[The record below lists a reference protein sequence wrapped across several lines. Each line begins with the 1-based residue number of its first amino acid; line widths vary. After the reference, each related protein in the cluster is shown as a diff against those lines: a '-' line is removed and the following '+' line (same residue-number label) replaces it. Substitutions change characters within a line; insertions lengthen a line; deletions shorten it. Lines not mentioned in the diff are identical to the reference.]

1 MAGSLLL
8 SSFKQRNFR
17 FFLTAESLT
26 RVGDQI
32 EMVVLAWVILV
43 ETGQPFLLG
52 VFAALRFLGTLIAPF
67 YGVMMDRYD
76 RRLLLVGGRLV
87 SAGIAA
93 AILFLAAI
101 ESVQVWH
108 LFVLSTISGLA
119 RTFSNVMR
127 EVLTADVVEPR
138 LFANAIGL
146 TRSATDIMHMIGPF
160 AGGVILKWYGI
171 GPAYVPVVVAY
182 LGSAA
187 AGYMLRLPH
196 RDRSALKT
204 SVWQN
209 LMEAGGYIRRS
220 EVVLAILI
228 MAFLVNFTALSV
240 KDVLLP
246 VFAHEVLEI
255 GPDGLGRL
263 MSSLFAGAFVG
274 SIGVAGVTWLQ
285 RGGRFIL
292 VSSLAWHGVFL
303 LFAYSTWVGPS
314 MGALFVV
321 GIFQSFTM
329 VTMATLL
336 IRVTPEEM
344 RGRVMGAR
352 SLAVYGLPMG
362 LLVAGAVSGT
372 LGAPIAMAFNVIVG
386 VAATLL
392 IAGWLRRLWWA
403 K

>member
-1 MAGSLLL
+1 M
-8 SSFKQRNFR
+8 
-17 FFLTAESLT
+17 
-26 RVGDQI
+26 
-32 EMVVLAWVILV
+32 
-43 ETGQPFLLG
+43 
-52 VFAALRFLGTLIAPF
+52 
-67 YGVMMDRYD
+67 
-76 RRLLLVGGRLV
+76 
-87 SAGIAA
+87 AA
-93 AILFLAAI
+93 AILFLAAVGP
-101 ESVQVWH
+101 VQVWH

-127 EVLTADVVEPR
+127 EVLTADVVER
-138 LFANAIGL
+138 RQFANAIGL

-160 AGGVILKWYGI
+160 AGGIILKWYGI
-171 GPAYVPVVVAY
+171 APAYVPVVVAY

-187 AGYMLRLPH
+187 AGYMLRLPQ
-196 RDRSALKT
+196 RDRSAVKT
-204 SVWQN
+204 SVWRN

-220 EVVLAILI
+220 EVVLAILL
-228 MAFLVNFTALSV
+228 MAFLVNYTALSV

-292 VSSLAWHGVFL
+292 VASLAWHGVFL

-314 MGALFVV
+314 MAALFVIGV
-321 GIFQSFTM
+321 FQSFTM

-362 LLVAGAVSGT
+362 LLVAGAISGT
-372 LGAPIAMAFNVIVG
+372 LGAPIAMACNVVVG

-392 IAGWLRRLWWA
+392 IVGWLRRLWWA
-403 K
+403 R